1 MINQKTL
8 IELSKEKKIDQF
20 SVLREILQI
29 SFLNQLYQQT
39 ESKYI
44 YFKGGTCLKLLY
56 NSNRFS
62 EDLDFSTKLEKKVID
77 QITDIAISKLKKEY
91 PLISIKDEDSLA
103 GVSKKITIPIE
114 ISKHPLTI
122 RLDFSQREKCLHP
135 QSKTIS
141 TNLPVLS
148 VSIIRCMNQKEIL
161 AEKYRA
167 IMTRTKGRDLYDFWF
182 LLNKKVDF
190 SIQLIQKKL
199 KLYKE
204 TYQPQ
209 EFIKRINNWNEK
221 ELDQDVRKF
230 LPQTDRAVLSI
241 LKKLIIEKLS
251 ELKLN

>member
-1 MINQKTL
+1 MIKQKTL
-8 IELSKEKKIDQF
+8 TELSKEKKIDQF

-39 ESKYI
+39 KSKDI

-62 EDLDFSTKLEKKVID
+62 EDLVFSTTLEKKIID
-77 QITDIAISKLKKEY
+77 QITTIAISKLKKEY

-103 GVSKKITIPIE
+103 GVSKKITIPTE
-114 ISKHPLTI
+114 ISKQPLTI
-122 RLDFSQREKCLHP
+122 RLDFSQREKCLYP

-141 TNLPVLS
+141 TDMPVLS
-148 VSIIRCMNQKEIL
+148 VSVIRCMGQKEIL

-190 SIQLIQKKL
+190 NIQLIQKKL
-199 KLYKE
+199 KIYKK
-204 TYQPQ
+204 TYQLQ
-209 EFIKRINNWNEK
+209 EFIKRVNNWNEK

-230 LPQTDRAVLSI
+230 LPLTDRIVLPK
-241 LKKLIIEKLS
+241 LKGLIIEKLS
-251 ELKLN
+251 EAQLN